1 MAIQPCAKSTG
12 ISCRSLKNKKLIFK
26 TLRKMKKI
34 NFLFFTL
41 VVLVTIVSC
50 NSSPKDDSNGTV
62 ETNKNLSFKL
72 AGYDYDRIRA
82 ISDGKISIEGADVSF
97 TFENIYELNKLAFG
111 PEKRYDVTELGL
123 IPYITKYINNDF
135 RDYTLIPIF
144 LSRTFRHRNIF
155 VHANSGIE
163 KPEDLKGKRVG
174 TPGYGMSANTWIRG
188 FLLDEYGVEAD
199 DFQWIETT
207 ESSDGAAL
215 NTGFSKYYF
224 GDDFPLTKGPE
235 GIDESELLLNGDC
248 DALITA
254 ITPRSYLEGNPNI
267 KQLFSDVRAVESNYY
282 RKTKLFP
289 IMHVVAI
296 RKDVLKEHPWLA
308 KAIFDMYS
316 KAKKV
321 AYKNLEST
329 TVLRVTLPWA
339 LDEYESTKKLMG
351 ENYWK
356 YGIESNRKVLEI
368 LMRYVYE
375 QGLVKRQ
382 IKLEEL
388 FDPSTLELNEY

>member
-1 MAIQPCAKSTG
+1 
-12 ISCRSLKNKKLIFK
+12 
-26 TLRKMKKI
+26 
-34 NFLFFTL
+34 
-41 VVLVTIVSC
+41 
-50 NSSPKDDSNGTV
+50 
-62 ETNKNLSFKL
+62 
-72 AGYDYDRIRA
+72 
-82 ISDGKISIEGADVSF
+82 
-97 TFENIYELNKLAFG
+97 
-111 PEKRYDVTELGL
+111 
-123 IPYITKYINNDF
+123 
-135 RDYTLIPIF
+135 
-144 LSRTFRHRNIF
+144 